1 MAQTRVNGAAAEGQF
16 LTGTLTWF
24 RIDEVDGTANI
35 ANFGFTT
42 GSANPGEKVLNA
54 FATVA
59 NPVVV
64 ESGNARIMYVATE
77 VNGVTAASLQ
87 TAIRAAGGL
96 TNLTV
101 TAGSVTV
108 V

>member
-16 LTGTLTWF
+16 LTGRLTWF
-24 RIDEVDGTANI
+24 VIDEVDGAANI
-35 ANFGFTT
+35 ANFGFTA
-42 GSANPGEKVLNA
+42 GAADPGEKVLNA

-64 ESGNARIMYVATE
+64 ESGNARVMYVATE
-77 VNGVTAASLQ
+77 VPGITASSLQ

-96 TNLTV
+96 SNLTV
-101 TAGSVTV
+101 VAGSLTV

>member
-1 MAQTRVNGAAAEGQF
+1 MPQTRVNGGAAEGQF
-16 LTGTLTWF
+16 LTGALTWF
-24 RIDEVDGTANI
+24 KIDEVDGSANI
-35 ANFGFTT
+35 ANFGFTA
-42 GSANPGEKVLNA
+42 GSADPGEKVLNA
-54 FATVA
+54 FAIVA

-77 VNGVTAASLQ
+77 VNGITASALQ
-87 TAIRAAGGL
+87 TAIRSA
-96 TNLTV
+96 TSYSNLTV

>member
-1 MAQTRVNGAAAEGQF
+1 MPQVRVNGTAAEGQF
-16 LTGTLTWF
+16 LTGALTWF

-35 ANFGFTT
+35 ANFGFTA
-42 GSANPGEKVLNA
+42 GSADPGEKLLNA

-77 VNGVTAASLQ
+77 VPGITAGALQ
-87 TAIRAAGGL
+87 TAIRSATGYS
-96 TNLTV
+96 NLTV
-101 TAGSVTV
+101 VAGSVTV

>member
-1 MAQTRVNGAAAEGQF
+1 MAQTRVNGTAAEGQF
-16 LTGTLTWF
+16 LTGALTWF
-24 RIDEVDGTANI
+24 KIDEVDGTANI
-35 ANFGFTT
+35 ANFGFTS
-42 GSANPGEKVLNA
+42 GSADPGEKALNA

-64 ESGNARIMYVATE
+64 ESANARIMHVATE
-77 VNGVTAASLQ
+77 VPGITAASLQ
-87 TAIRAAGGL
+87 TAIRAAGGF

>member
-16 LTGTLTWF
+16 LTGKLTWF
-24 RIDEVDGTANI
+24 AIDEVNGSANI
-35 ANFGFTT
+35 ANFGFTA
-42 GSANPGEKVLNA
+42 GSADPGEKVLNA

-77 VNGVTAASLQ
+77 VNGITASALQ
-87 TAIRAAGGL
+87 TAIRAATGYS
-96 TNLTV
+96 NLTV
-101 TAGSVTV
+101 AAGSITV
-108 V
+108 A

>member
-1 MAQTRVNGAAAEGQF
+1 MPQVRVNGGAAEGQF
-16 LTGTLTWF
+16 LTGALTWF
-24 RIDEVDGTANI
+24 RIDEVNGSANI
-35 ANFGFTT
+35 ANFGFTS
-42 GSANPGEKVLNA
+42 GSADPGEKVLNA

-77 VNGVTAASLQ
+77 VPGIAASDLQ
-87 TAIRAAGGL
+87 TAIRAAGGF

>member
-1 MAQTRVNGAAAEGQF
+1 MPQTRVNGAAANGQD
-16 LTGTLTWF
+16 LTGALTWF
-24 RIDEVDGTANI
+24 RIDEVDGSANI

-42 GSANPGEKVLNA
+42 GSADPGEKLLNA

-59 NPVVV
+59 NPVIVQT
-64 ESGNARIMYVATE
+64 GNARIMHVATE
-77 VNGVTAASLQ
+77 VPGITAASLQ
-87 TAIRAAGGL
+87 TAIRAAGGF